1 VTQAYSYIRFSSERQ
16 KLGDSLRRQLKAAEE
31 YAAKHG
37 LTLDTQSYRDLG
49 VSAYRGKNA
58 IEGKL
63 GTFLTAVDTGKIAK
77 GSYLLVESLD
87 RISRAQV
94 DEALELLL
102 SIVRRGIKIVT
113 LTDGQ
118 VYSRER
124 IKEDKGISLIVSI
137 SILIRAHEESS
148 TKAERIAAKWSVKRT
163 EAAAGRIMTAMA
175 PAWLKPNKDRTSWI
189 VDQVKAKVVQRIFE
203 LALAGNGTPT
213 IARRF
218 NEESVPTMKR
228 AHSWTFGVVNAIL
241 KNPAVIGTYASKRA
255 DASSIEGYYPAI
267 VDEAKYYRVREML
280 LKRMW
285 VGGRSGERVANL
297 FAGISFCEACG
308 ERMRMKSTKGTGAG
322 RLSYLQCLS
331 AYSNSGCAEKTF
343 PYYAAERAIL
353 RHLAD
358 DLSTM
363 LGRLQS
369 EPALDPRVELEVKRE
384 DLRNRIGNLV
394 SMLETAASP
403 QVASRI
409 KDLQQEVDR
418 LEGQI
423 RDAVDPAQSIVG
435 IREAAE
441 LFDKMKGFGDALDVE
456 ERRQVQTALRRIV
469 KAVYFMSDRGDGRP
483 TVAVTYSDQLTWG
496 STFLDVRPFMEKV
509 GGDRRP
515 RMRVLAESKAQTTP

>member
-1 VTQAYSYIRFSSERQ
+1 MTQAYSYIRFSSERQ

-58 IEGKL
+58 VEGKL
-63 GTFLTAVDTGKIAK
+63 GTFLTAVDAGKIPK

-87 RISRAQV
+87 RITRAQV

-148 TKAERIAAKWSVKRT
+148 TKADRIAAKWSVKRA
-163 EAAAGRIMTAMA
+163 EATTGRIMTAMA
-175 PAWLKPNKDRTSWI
+175 PAWLKPNKDRTGWI
-189 VDQVKAKVVQRIFE
+189 VDHAKAKVVKRIFD
-203 LALAGNGTPT
+203 LAVAGNGTPT

-218 NEESVPTMKR
+218 NEEGLPTMKR
-228 AHSWTFGVVNAIL
+228 AQSWTFGVINAIL
-241 KNPAVIGTYASKRA
+241 KNPAVIGDYVSKRV
-255 DASSIEGYYPAI
+255 DAGVIKGYYPAVI
-267 VDEAKYYRVREML
+267 DEAKYYRVREML

-297 FAGISFCEACG
+297 FAGVSFCEACG
-308 ERMRMKSTKGTGAG
+308 ERMRMKSTKGTGAA

-331 AYSNSGCAEKTF
+331 AYSNSGCNEKTF

-358 DLSTM
+358 DLSMM
-363 LGRLQS
+363 LARLEGES
-369 EPALDPRVELEVKRE
+369 APDPRVELEVKRE
-384 DLRNRIGNLV
+384 DLLNRIGNLI
-394 SMLETAASP
+394 SMLEAAASP

-409 KDLQQEVDR
+409 KDLQREVDQLDEQLR
-418 LEGQI
+418 V
-423 RDAVDPAQSIVG
+423 AVDPTQSIVG

-441 LFDKMKGFGDALDVE
+441 LFDRLKGLGDELDVE
-456 ERRQVQTALRRIV
+456 ERRQVQSALRRIV

-483 TVAVTYSDQLTWG
+483 TVAVTYADQLAWST
-496 STFLDVRPFMEKV
+496 TFLDVRPFMEKV
-509 GGDRRP
+509 GGDRRASSRARP
-515 RMRVLAESKAQTTP
+515 KSNATP